1 MLHAS
6 MNNTA
11 EVLERTISGYDP
23 CLGEKYWEK
32 WQEIVTKYGM
42 KLQDLSHL
50 VHILAPSLECPEE
63 LSEDG

>member
-1 MLHAS
+1 

-11 EVLERTISGYDP
+11 EVLERTISGYDH

-32 WQEIVTKYGM
+32 MAENSDKIWNE
-42 KLQDLSHL
+42 LQDL

-63 LSEDG
+63 LNEDG